1 MPAKLIF
8 PGVYALGLGPVNAFL
23 IDDGTALTLIDTG
36 YGKDDVKILAAVQE
50 LGRSPGDI
58 KNIVVT
64 HCHPD
69 HAGGLAALKKQT
81 GASAWMSH
89 IDAEVV
95 RGKVAI
101 NRSTPSRGLMQQIM
115 YRLFIAGSSG
125 IVDQAEI
132 EHEIADGDV
141 LPFGGGLRAI
151 AAPGHS
157 AGHLAFMLERD
168 GGLLFAADAC
178 SNMGGLSLSIVYD
191 DHAQGR
197 KTLAALAKL
206 TFAAVCFGH
215 GPALSGANAR
225 KFNQKW
231 EA

>member
-8 PGVYALGLGPVNAFL
+8 PGVYALGLGPVNVFL
-23 IDDGTALTLIDTG
+23 IEDGSALTLVDTG
-36 YGKDDVKILAAVQE
+36 YPKSEEKILAAVKE
-50 LGRSPGDI
+50 LGRGAGDI

-69 HAGGLAALKKQT
+69 HAGSLAALKKLT
-81 GASAWMSH
+81 GAPAWMSH
-89 IDAEVV
+89 ADAEVV

-101 NRSTPSRGLMQQIM
+101 HRSTPSAGLMQQIM

-125 IVDQAEI
+125 VVDAAEI

-141 LPFGGGLRAI
+141 LPIGGGLRAI

-157 AGHLAFMLERD
+157 AGHMAFMLERD

>member
-1 MPAKLIF
+1 
-8 PGVYALGLGPVNAFL
+8 
-23 IDDGTALTLIDTG
+23 
-36 YGKDDVKILAAVQE
+36 
-50 LGRSPGDI
+50 
-58 KNIVVT
+58 
-64 HCHPD
+64 
-69 HAGGLAALKKQT
+69 
-81 GASAWMSH
+81 
-89 IDAEVV
+89 
-95 RGKVAI
+95 
-101 NRSTPSRGLMQQIM
+101 MQQIM

-125 IVDQAEI
+125 VVERAEI

-157 AGHLAFMLERD
+157 AGHMAFMLERD

-197 KTLAALAKL
+197 RSLAALAKL

-215 GPALSGANAR
+215 GPTLSGATAR